1 MYPGNGGV
9 LVALLMHHVKL
20 APGQALFLGA
30 GNAHAYLGGTGI
42 EVMTASDNVVRA
54 AFTRK
59 NVNVDEF
66 LAVAAI
72 APIDSPVIAPS
83 ETTAG
88 VWQYP
93 VSTPR
98 FGAQRIEVTGTHLIK
113 ATHHAEIVICTSGD
127 AGALTHGQACVLREG
142 ETLSLTG
149 EATLFRTWGT
159 H

>member
-1 MYPGNGGV
+1 
-9 LVALLMHHVKL
+9 VKL

-30 GNAHAYLGGTGI
+30 GNAHAYLGGTGL
-42 EVMTASDNVVRA
+42 EVMSSSDNVVRA
-54 AFTRK
+54 AFTQK

-72 APIDSPVIAPS
+72 TPIDSPIIAPS
-83 ETTAG
+83 ETTSG

-93 VSTPR
+93 VATQR
-98 FGAQRIEVTGTHLIK
+98 FGAQRIEVSGSLHIA
-113 ATHHAEIVICTSGD
+113 ATHNAEIIICTQGD
-127 AGALTHGQACVLREG
+127 AGALTHGQACILRQG
-142 ETLSLTG
+142 ETLSLSG